1 MRSIFAKLTLWF
13 FATLAVSFAAFMVT
27 NIWFTPRP
35 AEPRMI
41 FMGMHKLELETAVEA
56 YERGGQA
63 ELRRYLGKLDRFLTP
78 GHYLLDANAR
88 DVLTGEDRSRQKA
101 EARPR
106 SPIIAVST
114 ADGRYTMLSSAPP
127 RPDPLAFLPYFS
139 WIAILVALMAWVFAR
154 HLAKPL
160 RELRETVRNFGA
172 GELSLR
178 TRSRRHDELGDLAR
192 DFDTMADRL
201 ETLLTAE
208 RRLLQDISHE
218 LRSPLTR
225 LSLAVQMGRTD
236 SAKQDIARLS
246 ELISELTDMT
256 RAEGDPSQRPTD
268 PIDLTALLRE
278 IQTRFDLDAA
288 IPDGLRC
295 QGREVLLRRAI
306 ENVVQNAVRHT
317 VGGGKVVLQA
327 ETAENGITIR
337 VRDFGPGVPD
347 AMLAE
352 IFRPFFRVQAD
363 RSRDSGGVGLG
374 LAIAQRA
381 IRLHHGALSARNAQP
396 GLEVTFTLPH

>member
-35 AEPRMI
+35 AEPRMM
-41 FMGMHKLELETAVEA
+41 FMGMHRLQLETAVEA
-56 YERGGQA
+56 YERGGQP
-63 ELRRYLGKLDRFLTP
+63 ELRRYIDKLNQYMAP
-78 GHYLLDANAR
+78 GHHLLDTHGR
-88 DVLTGEDRSRQKA
+88 DVLTGEDCSRQKA
-101 EARPR
+101 AARPR
-106 SPIIAVST
+106 SPISAYTT
-114 ADGRYTMLSSAPP
+114 ADGHYTMLFSAPP
-127 RPDPLAFLPYFS
+127 RPDPLSFLPYFS

-172 GELSLR
+172 GELGLR

-225 LSLAVQMGRTD
+225 LSLAVQMGRAD
-236 SAKQDIARLS
+236 SARQDIERLS
-246 ELISELTDMT
+246 VLIGELTDMT
-256 RAEGDPSQRPTD
+256 RAEGDPSQRPND
-268 PIDLTALLRE
+268 SIDLSALLRE
-278 IQTRFDLDAA
+278 IQKAYDLDAA
-288 IPDGLRC
+288 IPDGLHC
-295 QGREVLLRRAI
+295 HGREVLLRRAI

-317 VGGGKVVLQA
+317 VAGGKVVLQA
-327 ETAENGITIR
+327 EAADGGITIR
-337 VRDFGPGVPD
+337 VRDFGPGVPEP
-347 AMLAE
+347 MLAE

-381 IRLHHGALSARNAQP
+381 VRLHHGALSARNAQP
-396 GLEVTFTLPH
+396 GLEVAFTLPH

>member
-13 FATLAVSFAAFMVT
+13 FATLAVSFGAFMIT

-35 AEPRMI
+35 AEPRMM
-41 FMGMHKLELETAVEA
+41 FMGMHQLELDTAVEA
-56 YERGGQA
+56 YQRGGA
-63 ELRRYLGKLDRFLTP
+63 EELRRYINKLDRLMTR
-78 GHYLLDANAR
+78 GHHLLDANNR
-88 DVLTGEDRSRQKA
+88 DILTGEDRSRQKA

-106 SPIIAVST
+106 SPLQAYT
-114 ADGRYTMLSSAPP
+114 TPDGRYTMISAAPP
-127 RPDPLAFLPYFS
+127 RPDPLSFLPYFS
-139 WIAILVALMAWVFAR
+139 WIALLVALMAWVFAQY
-154 HLAKPL
+154 LARPL
-160 RELRETVRNFGA
+160 RELRETVRSFGA

-236 SAKQDIARLS
+236 TAKRDIARLS

-256 RAEGDPSQRPTD
+256 RAEGDPSQRPSD
-268 PIDLTALLRE
+268 PIDLSAMLQE
-278 IQTRFDLDAA
+278 IQASFDLDAS

-295 QGREVLLRRAI
+295 QGRAVLLRRAI
-306 ENVVQNAVRHT
+306 ENVVQNAVRHSA
-317 VGGGKVVLQA
+317 GDSKVVLQA
-327 ETAENGITIR
+327 EASSSGITIH
-337 VRDFGPGVPD
+337 VRDFGPGVPET
-347 AMLAE
+347 MLAE

-381 IRLHHGALSARNAQP
+381 IRLHHGSLSARNAQP
-396 GLEVTFTLPH
+396 GLEVVFTLPR

>member
-1 MRSIFAKLTLWF
+1 MRSIFAKLTIWF

-35 AEPRMI
+35 ADPRLM
-41 FMGMHKLELETAVEA
+41 FMGLHQLELDTAVEA
-56 YERGGQA
+56 YQQGGKE
-63 ELRRYLGKLDRFLTP
+63 ELRAYLDKLDRYMTP
-78 GHYLLDANAR
+78 GHYLLDANNR
-88 DVLTGEDRSRQKA
+88 DILTGEDRSRQKA
-101 EARPR
+101 AARPR
-106 SPIIAVST
+106 SPQQAFTS
-114 ADGRYTMLSSAPP
+114 ADGRFTMISTAPP
-127 RPDPLAFLPYFS
+127 RPDPLSFLPYFS

-160 RELRETVRNFGA
+160 RELRETVRSFGA
-172 GELSLR
+172 GELSMR

-236 SAKQDIARLS
+236 TAKQDIARLS

-268 PIDLTALLRE
+268 PIDLSAMLKE
-278 IQTRFDLDAA
+278 IQASFDLDAS
-288 IPDGLRC
+288 IPEGLHC
-295 QGREVLLRRAI
+295 QGRAVLLRRAI

-317 VGGGKVVLQA
+317 VGGGRVVLQA
-327 ETAENGITIR
+327 EAAEAGITIR
-337 VRDFGPGVPD
+337 VRDFGPGVPE

-381 IRLHHGALSARNAQP
+381 IRLHHGSLSARNAQP

>member
-35 AEPRMI
+35 AEPRMM
-41 FMGMHKLELETAVEA
+41 FTGLHKLELETAVEA
-56 YERGGQA
+56 YEKGGA
-63 ELRRYLGKLDRFLTP
+63 PELRRYLDKLDRFMTP
-78 GHYLLDANAR
+78 GHYLLDGNNR

-106 SPIIAVST
+106 SPLMAFTT
-114 ADGRYTMLSSAPP
+114 ADGRFTMISSAPP
-127 RPDPLAFLPYFS
+127 RPDPLSFLPYFS

-160 RELRETVRNFGA
+160 RLLSVTVRSFGA
-172 GELSLR
+172 GDLSLR
-178 TRSRRHDELGDLAR
+178 TKSRRHDELGDLAR

-225 LSLAVQMGRTD
+225 LSLAVQMGRAE
-236 SAKQDIARLS
+236 SAQQDIARLS

-256 RAEGDPSQRPTD
+256 RAEGDPSQRPND
-268 PIDLTALLRE
+268 PIDLSAMLRS
-278 IQTRFDLDAA
+278 IRTTFDLDAI
-288 IPDGLRC
+288 IPDGIHC

-317 VGGGKVVLQA
+317 VGGGKVTLQA
-327 ETAENGITIR
+327 EATNTGITIR
-337 VRDFGPGVPD
+337 VRDFGPGVPE
-347 AMLAE
+347 AMLTG